1 MTYLIATH
9 SQLFA
14 MTFDVNWRVTNVRP
28 LAIGHHYGIGFLKTN
43 DLDAVLIKQD
53 DRKLRVLDRQTLEEV
68 AEPIPFLGETGAI
81 HQISYT
87 NDGLYFTNT
96 DFNNIVYQTL
106 DGTTYH
112 SYHFEGKSFD
122 HNHINSVFPCGNQ
135 IYALLHNK
143 GRTLTELAIL
153 DHDPKAGFTYRQS
166 LSIWDHGCH
175 NVFLE
180 GDRMY
185 YNASSTGQ
193 FVVVDLPTQQ
203 ILTRL
208 TYPGHTKGISVVGDH
223 IVIGFSEHAE
233 RHARDKTR
241 GFLAV
246 INQKTL
252 KEIDIIDLD
261 ELDLPLSVGNINE
274 VRCISGGERTHA
286 SDSPLDLNWAGLR
299 LARRNPAE
307 YIFKHVSLYATRSLK
322 KLTGNRKL

>member
-9 SQLFA
+9 SQLVA
-14 MTFDVNWRVTNVRP
+14 LTFDRNWRISGVRP
-28 LAIGHHYGIGFLKTN
+28 LARGHHYGIGFLQTAE
-43 DLDAVLIKQD
+43 LDAVLVKQD
-53 DRKLRVLDRQTLEEV
+53 DRQLRVLDRQTLEEV
-68 AEPIPFLGETGAI
+68 AAPIPFLGETGAI
-81 HQISYT
+81 HQISCA
-87 NDGLYFTNT
+87 NGGLYFANT

-153 DHDPKAGFTYRQS
+153 EHDPHAGFTFRQTM
-166 LSIWDHGCH
+166 SIWDHGCH

-180 GDRMY
+180 GTRLY

-193 FVVVDLPTQQ
+193 FVVVDLTTQQ
-203 ILTRL
+203 VLARL
-208 TYPGHTKGISVVGDH
+208 TYPGHTKGLSVVDDH

-233 RHARDKTR
+233 RHARNKTR

-246 INQKTL
+246 IDQKTL
-252 KEIDIIDLD
+252 NEIDIIDLD
-261 ELDLPLSVGNINE
+261 ELDLPIAVGNINE

-286 SDSPLDLNWAGLR
+286 SDAPLALDWANLR
-299 LARRNPAE
+299 LARRYPAD
-307 YIFKHVSLYATRSLK
+307 YFMKHLSLYASRSLK
-322 KLTGNRKL
+322 MLTGNRKL